1 VGKTSIEGER
11 RAPHTRSTTGGS
23 PTDRQSTVDART
35 YAGLF
40 LATLATLIYEI
51 LLTRIFSVTMWYHY
65 AFMAVS
71 LALFGTTVGAILVYV
86 FPGTF
91 PRERTNH
98 SLAVSALLFGI
109 SSLVSLGAHLAMPVD
124 GARMEGTLVLTYLVI
139 AVPFVFSGICV
150 SLALTRFPER
160 VSALYAADL
169 SGAACGGLL
178 FIYLLRVTDA
188 PGAVFAVAAL
198 GCAGAAFFASSEG
211 RRGLLRIAIASS
223 LALAGLGA
231 AQAILVHQERP
242 VLRLT
247 WAKGQ
252 REAHTLYE
260 KWNSFSRIRVSGDP
274 TVPGAPAGWGL
285 SPRYPLERGVRQLML
300 TIDASAA
307 TWLTAFDG
315 DMHQVEHLKYDITN
329 LPHYVRHDA
338 RVLVVGSGGGRD
350 ILSALAFGQRSVV
363 AVEINRDIIDAVN
376 RRFGQFTGHLDRD
389 PRVTFVNDE
398 ARSYIARQRD
408 RFDIIQ
414 ISLIDT
420 WAATSAGAFVLTE
433 NSLYT
438 RDAWTLF
445 LQRLSPGGVLSV
457 SRWYFRDRPSEVYR
471 LATLAAAALE
481 RLGVADPRAHIVIA
495 RNLQPS
501 GYRNVPDGIGTILV
515 SRDPFSRADLDA
527 LDAVARTMQFD
538 LVLTPRA
545 ALDPTFAKIASGNSL
560 EAFAAS
566 FPINIAPPTDDSPFF
581 FHMLRLRDVFN
592 PAIWL
597 PGERS
602 IHMSAVATL
611 GTLLVLVT
619 VLSTLC
625 VIVPLFV
632 TTRGSPLNGA
642 AHLFVFFASIGLG
655 FMLVE
660 ISQMQR
666 LIIFLGHPTYSLSV
680 VLSTLLLSSGLGS
693 YATGTMNR
701 HGASAA
707 GSALMGILLGLLV
720 LFGSL
725 TPRAIAAFQEAT
737 TPIRITVAA
746 GVLFPLGLG
755 MGMAFPLGMKIASAR
770 HAPLTPWFWG
780 INGAMSVCA
789 SVLAVAIA
797 LNSGISAAFWSGV
810 ACYGAAALAFVMASR
825 EAVVPAGH
833 PSPARRA
840 AGREAG

>member
-1 VGKTSIEGER
+1 MV
-11 RAPHTRSTTGGS
+11 
-23 PTDRQSTVDART
+23 
-35 YAGLF
+35 
-40 LATLATLIYEI
+40 TLATLVYEI
-51 LLTRIFSVTMWYHY
+51 LLTRVFSVTMWYHY
-65 AFMAVS
+65 AFVAVS

-86 FPGTF
+86 SPGTF
-91 PRERTNH
+91 SRERTSQH
-98 SLAVSALLFGI
+98 LALSALLFGI
-109 SSLVSLGAHLAMPVD
+109 SSLTSLGAHLMMPVD
-124 GARMEGTLVLTYLVI
+124 GARMQVILIFTFLVI

-150 SLALTRFPER
+150 SLALTRFPDK

-188 PGAVFAVAAL
+188 PGAAFVVAAL
-198 GCAGAAFFASSEG
+198 GCAAAAFFASAEERKG
-211 RRGLLRIAIASS
+211 VLRIAVASG
-223 LALAGLGA
+223 LALAVLGA
-231 AQAILVHQERP
+231 VQSILVHQEHP
-242 VLRLT
+242 LLRLT

-252 REAHTLYE
+252 REAQTLYE

-274 TVPGAPAGWGL
+274 NVPGAPAGWGL
-285 SPRYPLERGVRQLML
+285 SPRYDTGHKVRQLAL

-315 DMHQVEHLKYDITN
+315 DVQTLGHLRYDITN
-329 LPHYVRHDA
+329 IAHYVRHDA
-338 RVLVVGSGGGRD
+338 KVLVVGSGGGRD

-363 AVEINRDIIDAVN
+363 AVEINRNIIDAVN
-376 RRFGQFTGHLDRD
+376 GRFGQFTGHLDRD

-445 LQRLSPGGVLSV
+445 LQRLSPRGVLSV

-471 LATLAAAALE
+471 LATLATTALE
-481 RLGVADPRAHIVIA
+481 RSGVVDPRSHIVIA
-495 RNLQPS
+495 RNLSPS
-501 GYRNVPDGIGTILV
+501 GNRNKPDGIGTILV
-515 SRDPFSRADLDA
+515 SRSPFSKADLDVLGA
-527 LDAVARTMQFD
+527 EARTMQFD

-545 ALDPTFAKIASGNSL
+545 ALDPTFATIASGSNL
-560 EAFAAS
+560 EAFTAR

-592 PAIWL
+592 PGIWL
-597 PGERS
+597 PGERN
-602 IHMSAVATL
+602 INVSAVATL
-611 GTLLVLVT
+611 GTLLIL
-619 VLSTLC
+619 
-625 VIVPLFV
+625 VIVLTALCIVVPLV
-632 TTRGSPLNGA
+632 LTTRGSPIHGDA
-642 AHLFVFFASIGLG
+642 SLFAFFASIGLG

-680 VLSTLLLSSGLGS
+680 VLSTLLLASGLGS
-693 YATGTMNR
+693 YLTGKTGR
-701 HGASAA
+701 RGASTA
-707 GSALMGILLGLLV
+707 GSMQLAALLGLLV
-720 LFGSL
+720 LFGTV
-725 TPRAIAAFQEAT
+725 TPRAIAMFGEAT
-737 TPIRITVAA
+737 TPIRILVAA

-770 HAPLTPWFWG
+770 CGNLTPWFWG

-797 LNSGISAAFWSGV
+797 LNWGIAAAFWSGV
-810 ACYGAAALAFVMASR
+810 ACYAVAALALVM
-825 EAVVPAGH
+825 
-833 PSPARRA
+833 
-840 AGREAG
+840 AGREAVAPAPIPSPAQHTAGRQVG